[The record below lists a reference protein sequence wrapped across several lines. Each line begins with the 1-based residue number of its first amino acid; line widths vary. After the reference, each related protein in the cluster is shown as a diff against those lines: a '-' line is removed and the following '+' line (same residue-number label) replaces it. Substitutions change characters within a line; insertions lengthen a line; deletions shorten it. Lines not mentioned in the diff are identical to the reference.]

1 MSSSIK
7 SFLMGLPLF
16 NVIVIAIWAGLG
28 SLELYLF
35 PVTESSAPITVVGF
49 FIMLLFM
56 GGYAVCGMVFGI
68 YKARKHD
75 PDWKSMVLQVIF
87 ICLFLYGLYLLSYML
102 FSNDYSYV
110 LRDVSAI
117 VRQQIIGYV
126 LGCAIG
132 KLSRYMEARKY
143 IS

>member
-1 MSSSIK
+1 MSSSFK

-16 NVIVIAIWAGLG
+16 NVIVIAIWTGLG

-56 GGYAVCGMVFGI
+56 GGYALCGMIFGV
-68 YKARKHD
+68 YKARKYN
-75 PDWKSMVLQVIF
+75 PDLKSMALQIIF

-110 LRDVSAI
+110 QRDVSTI
-117 VRQQIIGYV
+117 VLQQILGYV

-132 KLSRYMEARKY
+132 KLTNNMEARKH